1 MWTARARGDASW
13 VFAKMTTRVLF
24 ALQTPR
30 RAEALRSMR
39 VGDVVTTDVCG
50 VTSNE
55 LGEGEGE
62 GEAGGL
68 LVARGL
74 GGDAEL
80 DTGGAVGAAGP
91 EGQVWGGAAEID
103 QGVLGAFVGD
113 DVDCSER
120 LVARQAKALQPLRR
134 AVRLRDTQEIHVA
147 MQVQMMIVRYCANT
161 QLNYFLRAMPLIVG
175 KRVKAVSLA
184 RRTQIGWLYT
194 WYSRRNATRPRS
206 ADHIYRELQLYSRTL
221 YRSIHIT
228 VCTVRCTRFL
238 FISPDAAAVIDTLPH
253 CGTSEV
259 QVDVLILRSRRAQ
272 HAVRGAI

>member
-1 MWTARARGDASW
+1 MGFCKDDDTRTICVADTAAGGGAAEHAGRRRGYH
-13 VFAKMTTRVLF
+13 
-24 ALQTPR
+24 R
-30 RAEALRSMR
+30 RLRGHVER
-39 VGDVVTTDVCG
+39 
-50 VTSNE
+50 
-55 LGEGEGE
+55 GEGEGE

-206 ADHIYRELQLYSRTL
+206 ADHIYCELQLYSRTCHIVV
-221 YRSIHIT
+221 YIT
-228 VCTVRCTRFL
+228 VCTVRCVLAFCLSRQTPL
-238 FISPDAAAVIDTLPH
+238 LLLIPCHTAV
-253 CGTSEV
+253 
-259 QVDVLILRSRRAQ
+259 QAKYK
-272 HAVRGAI
+272 